1 MADYNYSDINEA
13 KRRVQE
19 MKGRVKDK
27 SSDGMKNDI
36 LSVLSSMNS
45 QKDRALFILILYILS
60 NETTDDAFI
69 ISILSYLL

>member
-1 MADYNYSDINEA
+1 MSDFSYGDINEA

-27 SSDGMKNDI
+27 SGEERKSDI

-45 QKDRALFILILYILS
+45 QRDKALFILELYILN
-60 NETTDDAFI
+60 NEATDDSVI
-69 ISILSYLL
+69 ISILSFLL

>member
-1 MADYNYSDINEA
+1 MSDFSYGDINEA
-13 KRRVQE
+13 QRRVQE

-27 SSDGMKNDI
+27 SGEERKSDI

-45 QKDRALFILILYILS
+45 QRDKALFILELYILN
-60 NETTDDAFI
+60 NEATDDSVI

>member
-1 MADYNYSDINEA
+1 MSDFSYGDINEA

-27 SSDGMKNDI
+27 SGEERKSDI

-45 QKDRALFILILYILS
+45 QRDKALFILELYILN
-60 NETTDDAFI
+60 NEATDDSVI